1 MPAVV
6 LFLCTANYYRSRL
19 SELLFRYHA
28 ERLGLDWDT
37 DSKGILDRMRGMGL
51 SPTAARYLEKVGL
64 GEMAKMPREPAVAS
78 LEDFMATR
86 LVIAVNRA
94 EHEPLLRQRFGR
106 IPVELEKTG
115 RLRYW
120 NIFDVPNKSG
130 LSRIFSW
137 GDSSSQPEDSSTE
150 HIDFAVQALVHELLA
165 KGKEGK

>member
-1 MPAVV
+1 V

-19 SELLFRYHA
+19 SELLFRFHA

-51 SPTAARYLEKVGL
+51 SPTATRYLEKLEL

-78 LEDFMATR
+78 LEDIMETH
-86 LVIAVNRA
+86 LVVALNRA

-120 NIFDVPNKSG
+120 NVFDVPSRTG

-137 GDSSSQPEDSSTE
+137 GDPGSQPEDSSTE
-150 HIDFAVQALVHELLA
+150 HVNFAVQSLVHELLS
-165 KGKEGK
+165 KEKRAEPSG

>member
-1 MPAVV
+1 VV

-19 SELLFRYHA
+19 SELLFRWHA

-51 SPTAARYLEKVGL
+51 SPSAAQYLEKIGL
-64 GEMAKMPREPAVAS
+64 AEMAQMPREPAVAS
-78 LEDFMATR
+78 LEDLMETR
-86 LVIAVNRA
+86 LVVALNRT

-130 LSRIFSW
+130 LSRLFSW
-137 GDSSSQPEDSSTE
+137 GDLGNQPEISSTE
-150 HIDFAVQALVHELLA
+150 HINFAVQSLVHELLGNE
-165 KGKEGK
+165 KRS